1 MKKGLVSII
10 VACYNGEKYIER
22 CFNCILS
29 QTYKNIEVIFGDDGS
44 DDNSYNFAK
53 SFVDRFEQQK
63 MTLKCFSQKNIGMVT
78 NNALSMAEGEYIAV
92 YDVDDILY
100 PESIR
105 KRVDVLNSH
114 QEYACVRTNG
124 YKRDEHG
131 NKRLFVTDPEEKN
144 KEYIFEDILSGRT
157 NNWAGSYM
165 VRHKALNDVY
175 NGERLFETRYGA
187 NLQVLMAVAY
197 KHKSG
202 FVDEPLMEYMYNVG
216 SITRSDCNYEAERKR
231 YLGFKAIRE
240 AVLRQLGVIE
250 KYQNLIDELYNR
262 IFLDLDISYNKSSEY
277 IQHYEAC
284 LAYDNKPALIYA
296 YYYYKFKG
304 NKRKAIISRLKH
316 MLLCRFRK

>member
-1 MKKGLVSII
+1 MKEGLVSII

-44 DDNSYNFAK
+44 DDNSYDFAK
-53 SFVDRFEQQK
+53 SFVAIFEQQK
-63 MTLKCFSQKNIGMVT
+63 MTLKCFSQTNIGMVS
-78 NNALSMAEGEYIAV
+78 NNALSMAEGEFIAV
-92 YDVDDILY
+92 YDVDDIMY
-100 PESIR
+100 PESIK

-124 YKRDEHG
+124 YMRDQNG
-131 NKRLFVTDPEEKN
+131 NKHLFVTDPAEKN
-144 KEYIFEDILSGRT
+144 KEDIFEDILFGRT

-165 VRHKALNDVY
+165 VRHKALDDAYKGNP
-175 NGERLFETRYGA
+175 LFETRYGA

-197 KHKSG
+197 KNKSG

-216 SITRSDCNYEAERKR
+216 SITRSDINYEAEIKR
-231 YLGFKAIRE
+231 YLGFKTIRE
-240 AVLRQLGVIE
+240 TVLQQLGVIE
-250 KYQNLIDELYNR
+250 KYQRLIDEYYNTV
-262 IFLDLDISYNKSSEY
+262 FLNLDISYNKSSEY

-284 LAYDNKPALIYA
+284 LADNNKPALIYD
-296 YYYYKFKG
+296 YYYYTFKG

-316 MLLCRFRK
+316 ILFSRIR

>member
-44 DDNSYNFAK
+44 IDNSYDFAT
-53 SFVDRFEQQK
+53 SFVDRFEQQQ
-63 MTLKCFSQKNIGMVT
+63 MTLKCFSQTNIGMVT

-105 KRVDVLNSH
+105 KRVDMLNSNK
-114 QEYACVRTNG
+114 EYACVRTNG
-124 YKRDEHG
+124 YKRDENG
-131 NKRLFVTDPEEKN
+131 NKHLFVTDPEEKS
-144 KEYIFEDILSGRT
+144 KEYIFEDILFGRT

-165 VRHKALNDVY
+165 VRHKALDDVY
-175 NGERLFETRYGA
+175 KGECLFETRYGA

-197 KHKSG
+197 NNKSG
-202 FVDEPLMEYMYNVG
+202 FIDEPLMEYMYNVG
-216 SITRSDCNYEAERKR
+216 SITRSDFNYEAEKKR
-231 YLGFKAIRE
+231 FLGFKAIRE
-240 AVLRQLGVIE
+240 AVLRQLRVIE
-250 KYQNLIDELYNR
+250 KYQRLVDELYNR
-262 IFLDLDISYNKSSEY
+262 ILLDLDISYNKSSEY
-277 IQHYEAC
+277 IQHYESC
-284 LAYDNKPALIYA
+284 LSHNMKPALIYD

-304 NKRKAIISRLKH
+304 NRRKAIISRLKNIF
-316 MLLCRFRK
+316 LCRLR